1 VVEAEPATLAVS
13 RSAAPGGAPRGS
25 DRMGGKT

>member
-1 VVEAEPATLAVS
+1 VVEAEPARLATS

-25 DRMGGKT
+25 DRTGEKT